1 MDFDFLK
8 EGLVAPKP
16 VGREKKDKQ
25 PMQPIWDRYLEVSRD
40 TIAKSIVEW
49 HGYINKPEDRAA
61 KYYAAKNWT
70 IVNKEQFA
78 RGNSAEVSCSMTVGK
93 ITKFKVIPK
102 YVWDGKGANKTPVV
116 DQSSKVGAVTQR
128 QDMVAATLQQFQSI
142 LASLNKES
150 DEGMIFWRQARAIAK
165 PKSKRNWVYNAE
177 QDLWLDAK

>member
-1 MDFDFLK
+1 
-8 EGLVAPKP
+8 
-16 VGREKKDKQ
+16 
-25 PMQPIWDRYLEVSRD
+25 
-40 TIAKSIVEW
+40 
-49 HGYINKPEDRAA
+49 
-61 KYYAAKNWT
+61 
-70 IVNKEQFA
+70 
-78 RGNSAEVSCSMTVGK
+78 MTVGK

-128 QDMVAATLQQFQSI
+128 QDMVAATLQQFQRI

-150 DEGMIFWRQARAIAK
+150 DEGMMFWRQARAIAK